1 MKLSHR
7 VLTLLITGVILISC
21 LSLTAFAAENPVEG
35 VGIVQASSLRLRSEP
50 STDSKT
56 LTAAPRGEL
65 VVILSREGDWYRVNY
80 NLQEGYMHGDY
91 LKVMTKKNAEL
102 GYGEVTGSSVNLRSG
117 PDTSYRSLGTVKKGE
132 KCYIIG
138 LNEGWYKVISGK
150 NVCYIR
156 SDYLALTEIPYENK
170 ASKNTPIFFRNGAS
184 TGVTPSAAALS
195 GNTSSPSAPSGS
207 GSGSSASQGSASGS
221 EILSKAQEYLG
232 CPYVYGGADPS
243 GFDCSGF
250 VYYVLKSVGYSPY
263 RTPAD
268 QIKMGSSVSK
278 SDLQPGDI
286 VFFSG
291 TGSSGISHVGIYAG
305 NGQFIH
311 APNSRSVVSYSS
323 LTSGYWSEHYY
334 AARRMG

>member
-1 MKLSHR
+1 MKLSKR
-7 VLTLLITGVILISC
+7 FFSLLITGVILISC
-21 LSLTAFAAENPVEG
+21 LSITAFAAGNPVEG
-35 VGIVQASSLRLRSEP
+35 VGIVNASGLRLREEP

-56 LTAAPRGEL
+56 LTTAPRGEL
-65 VVILSREGDWYRVNY
+65 VVILSKEGDWYKVNY
-80 NLQEGYMHGDY
+80 NLQEGYMHSDY
-91 LKVMTKKNAEL
+91 LEVKTKKNAEL
-102 GYGEVTGSSVNLRSG
+102 GYGKVTGNSVNVRTG
-117 PDTSYRSLGTVKKGE
+117 PGTTHRSLGKVNKGD

-156 SDYLALTEIPYENK
+156 SDYLALTEIPYENQ
-170 ASKNTPIFFRNGAS
+170 ASKNSPLFFRDGKS
-184 TGVTPSAAALS
+184 TGVTPSAAALNGS
-195 GNTSSPSAPSGS
+195 TSSPSAPAESDS
-207 GSGSSASQGSASGS
+207 NTSTGSASGN

-232 CPYVYGGADPS
+232 CPYVYGGASPS

-250 VYYVLKSVGYSPY
+250 VYYVLKSLGYSPY

-268 QIKMGSSVSK
+268 QIKMGVSVSK
-278 SDLQPGDI
+278 ENLQPGDI

-291 TGSSGISHVGIYAG
+291 TGGSGITHVGIYAG

-323 LTSGYWSEHYY
+323 IISGYWSEHYY
-334 AARRMG
+334 AARRVGA